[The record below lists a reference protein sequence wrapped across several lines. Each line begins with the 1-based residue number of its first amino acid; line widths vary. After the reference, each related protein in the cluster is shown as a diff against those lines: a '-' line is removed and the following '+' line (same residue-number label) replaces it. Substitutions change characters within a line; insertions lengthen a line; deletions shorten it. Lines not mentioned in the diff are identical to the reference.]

1 MIMDEFLLRAM
12 IGGVLFA
19 LAVGPLGAMVVW
31 RHMAYFGDTI
41 AHAALLGVAISLIS
55 TSIPMTLA
63 MFAVSLAVAVT
74 LSALVRDARFHADT
88 MLGLLAHGTLAV
100 GVLLVS
106 LSREIQVDISSYL
119 FGDILTITD
128 HDIAMLGVLLAAVV
142 AIVST
147 QWRALILMTIDEPMA
162 KAEGIKTE
170 RTKLLLTMLLAA
182 TVAVSIK
189 LVGVLLITAMLIIP
203 AAAARYLARSP
214 LQMVCLASV
223 LGAVSVVPGLFG
235 AKEIDAPAAPMMVTG
250 AIGVFM
256 VSAIASRLLK
266 RAA

>member
-1 MIMDEFLLRAM
+1 MDEFLLRAM
-12 IGGVLFA
+12 TGGVLLA

-55 TSIPMTLA
+55 ATIPMTLA
-63 MFAVSLAVAVT
+63 MFLVSLAVAVT
-74 LSALVRDARFHADT
+74 MSLLVRDSRFHADT

-106 LSREIQVDISSYL
+106 MSREIQVDISSYL
-119 FGDILTITD
+119 FGDILTITN
-128 HDIAMLGVLLAAVV
+128 HDIAMLGALLAAVV
-142 AIVST
+142 AVVAT
-147 QWRALILMTIDEPMA
+147 QWRSLILLTIDEAMA
-162 KAEGIKTE
+162 KAEGIRTE
-170 RTKLLLTMLLAA
+170 RVKLLITILLAA

-223 LGAVSVVPGLFG
+223 LGGIAVVCGLYG
-235 AKEIDAPAAPMMVTG
+235 ALEIDAPAAPMMVTS
-250 AIGVFM
+250 AIGVFL
-256 VSAIASRLLK
+256 VSAVLSRLFK
-266 RAA
+266 AA